1 MDDGTHVNGYGRY
14 RDDEI
19 EAVLLSVP
27 MGRCES
33 DIRLPVQIISSGV
46 LEYNETGKKIEITVG
61 YEDETE
67 VVLVYIDNVTYV
79 LGVEHLVHVC
89 AEHDLLRRKGR

>member
-14 RDDEI
+14 GDDEI

-27 MGRCES
+27 MGRYES
-33 DIRLPVQIISSGV
+33 DFRLPVHIMSSGV
-46 LEYNETGKKIEITVG
+46 LEHNETGKRTGITVG

-67 VVLVYIDNVTYV
+67 VVLVYIGNTTYV

-89 AEHDLLRRKGR
+89 AEHDLLRRKGQ